1 MKTNDSMKRKTF
13 VTLVLISIL
22 LAFSSLHVSATTNKA
37 VTPMSAE
44 SVTDSTNEA
53 IEPNGQNSSSDV
65 DASAGLQKT
74 TVKEIQSKV
83 NEKGFDVVH
92 ILQTVGKP
100 LAVICFIVSA
110 FVFMFSLIMKS
121 NMMVRS
127 GISMLISAAVYGLI
141 SVAPQIVQMISYW
154 MQS

>member
-1 MKTNDSMKRKTF
+1 MKTKSF
-13 VTLVLISIL
+13 VILVLTIIL
-22 LAFSSLHVSATTNKA
+22 FAFTIMPVSATTNES
-37 VTPMSAE
+37 VSLMSAE
-44 SVTDSTNEA
+44 SVTDTSNDT
-53 IEPNGQNSSSDV
+53 IEPNGQNNSSNV
-65 DASAGLQKT
+65 DASAGLQQT

-127 GISMLISAAVYGLI
+127 GISMLIAAAVYGLI